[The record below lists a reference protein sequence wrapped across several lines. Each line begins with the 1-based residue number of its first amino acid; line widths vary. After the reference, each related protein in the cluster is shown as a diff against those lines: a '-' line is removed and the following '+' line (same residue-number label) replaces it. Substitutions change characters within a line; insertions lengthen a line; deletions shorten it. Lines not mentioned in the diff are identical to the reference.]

1 MDLQTR
7 KILFVQEFLSI
18 DNEDTVA
25 FFESLLKEEQEHGEI
40 EPMTSE
46 ELEKRVAQSEKDFAE
61 GKFISSEDLLK
72 EIENW
77 K

>member
-1 MDLQTR
+1 MAMDLQTR

-25 FFESLLKEEQEHGEI
+25 FFENLLKEEHEQSEI
-40 EPMTSE
+40 EPMTSK

-61 GKFISSEDLLK
+61 GRYKTSVELLSK
-72 EIENW
+72 Y
-77 K
+77 